1 METELLLPELSDPDS
16 SGFWEGCAKSELR
29 VQRCEGCGEMRVPP
43 RPMCPS
49 CRSLKSEWVPVS
61 GRAKIWSVVVPHPPL
76 LPAYAELAPYAV
88 ITVELDEDP
97 KLRMIGNLVTSPDG
111 AINEIDPATIEIGE
125 PVRVVFAQV
134 EDVTLPRWTRA

>member
-1 METELLLPELSDPDS
+1 
-16 SGFWEGCAKSELR
+16 
-29 VQRCEGCGEMRVPP
+29 MRVPP

-49 CRSLKSEWVPVS
+49 CRSLKSEWVAVS

-97 KLRMIGNLVTSPDG
+97 ELRMIGNLVTSSDG

-125 PVRVVFAQV
+125 AVRVVFAQV
-134 EDVTLPRWTRA
+134 EDVTLPRWTRE